1 IQALLGRGG
10 MGSVYRAH
18 DREVDE
24 VVALKTLDVDH
35 ADSDAIDRFRREVR
49 LARRVT
55 HRNAARTYDL
65 GEHGSLRYLTM
76 EFVDGQSL
84 RGWLHRRPPARAVV
98 EVILQIAAGLQ
109 AAHEAGVIHR
119 DLKPSNIMIESS
131 G

>member
-1 IQALLGRGG
+1 
-10 MGSVYRAH
+10 
-18 DREVDE
+18 
-24 VVALKTLDVDH
+24 
-35 ADSDAIDRFRREVR
+35 
-49 LARRVT
+49 
-55 HRNAARTYDL
+55 
-65 GEHGSLRYLTM
+65 TM

-131 G
+131 GRVVITDFGIARMAEDRARGQTGLIGTPAYMAPEQVESKPI